1 MRGWSRRRRESE
13 LVAQEEFRH
22 VRRMAAEDV
31 TVLGEQLAELH
42 VETLTDDLGH
52 EATRHYQQALD
63 GYERAKSALDAATEA
78 EQVGAV
84 DAELREA
91 RYQRACVLALR
102 DGEPLP
108 ERRGPCFFNPQ
119 HGPSRTEVSWAPPQG
134 VERQVEVCGSCTQ
147 RLSGGLAV
155 DVRLVRVGDRY
166 VPWWQSGAANPHE
179 AVRAHVH
186 GGHGDSTSAHAAEA
200 QARAGQSGI
209 NNLGGAGFGGGF
221 PI

>member
-1 MRGWSRRRRESE
+1 MRGLRRRRREAE
-13 LVAQEEFRH
+13 LVALDEFRH
-22 VRRMAAEDV
+22 VRRIAAEDV

-52 EATRHYQQALD
+52 DARRHYQQALD
-63 GYERAKSALDAATEA
+63 GYERAKSALDAAGGA
-78 EQVGAV
+78 DQVAAV
-84 DAELREA
+84 DDVLREA

-119 HGPSRTEVSWAPPQG
+119 HGPARTEVVWAPPHG
-134 VERQVEVCGSCTQ
+134 VDREVEVCGSCAQ
-147 RLSGGLAV
+147 RLAGGLAV
-155 DVRLVRVGDRY
+155 DVRVVRVGDRY
-166 VPWWQSGAANPHE
+166 VPWWQSGATNPHE

-186 GGHGDSTSAHAAEA
+186 DGHSASTSAHAAEA
-200 QARAGQSGI
+200 QARAGQSGA
-209 NNLGGAGFGGGF
+209 NNLGGGGFGGGF